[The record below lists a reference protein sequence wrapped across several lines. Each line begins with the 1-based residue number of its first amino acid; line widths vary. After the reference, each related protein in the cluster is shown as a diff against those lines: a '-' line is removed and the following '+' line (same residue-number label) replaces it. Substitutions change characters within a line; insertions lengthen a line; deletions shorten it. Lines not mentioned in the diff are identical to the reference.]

1 MTSNLIP
8 KDGEMDSEIISETP
22 TVLTPDNLPTS
33 TNVSSS
39 DNIQKPEKIELPKKT
54 RAPRKKKVVEI
65 ETDTSSNVSPD
76 ILSTP
81 ASLPEISPLEIESEN
96 SDTKEPISSANTFAS
111 VSSNRLVSKIT
122 SLYKAFR
129 PTEKLVFL
137 SAFAVFTISTLSL
150 FSKINDMYS
159 VELPARGGTYTEGI
173 VGYARFINPLLG
185 YTDADKDMIGLV
197 YSGLLKATPEGR
209 LVADLAKSWE
219 VSEDG
224 LTYTFILKDGL
235 TFQDGK
241 SLTTDDV
248 EFTITKAQD
257 PLIKSPRAENWT
269 GVTLEKVSPT
279 EIKFI
284 LKKPYAPFLENMTLG
299 ILPKHIWAN
308 IEPEAFDINTY
319 NREPIGAGPYTIKKA
334 YRDETGIYEH
344 YELVPF
350 EKYSLGKPY
359 IKQLVVKFYKN
370 ETAALAAYS
379 NGEIE
384 ALGGIAPEQA
394 NKLKDN
400 QHNIQSTPLP
410 RVFGLFFNQSNAPVL
425 VNREVREALNASVN
439 RLSLINT
446 ILQGWGAISK
456 SAIPRGLSKGTEIS
470 NATTVTTLASSTS
483 NTLDSL
489 NNEYIEAG
497 KKILIAKGWKL
508 NSAGIFEKQTK
519 NGKTTETQTLRFS
532 ISTSNVP
539 ELKHSAE
546 ILKDTWTKLGA
557 DVKVEIFEPSD
568 LTQKVIRPRKYDS
581 LLFGNVVGR
590 DLDLYPFWHSSQ
602 RNDPGLNI
610 ALYTNI
616 KADKVLE
623 TIRTTSDETKK
634 LEAYRVFENE
644 IQNDIPAIFLYSPDY
659 IYATSKD
666 IHNLE
671 ISNITTPSERFMNVH
686 KWYLETEKVWKVF
699 AK

>member
-1 MTSNLIP
+1 LTSNLTP
-8 KDGEMDSEIISETP
+8 NDGEILDETQSETHP
-22 TVLTPDNLPTS
+22 ETATGIRPETVS
-33 TNVSSS
+33 T
-39 DNIQKPEKIELPKKT
+39 PKKT
-54 RAPRKKKVVEI
+54 RTPRKKKLAEIIVEEVQNI
-65 ETDTSSNVSPD
+65 PTPTKSSSEIDSNN
-76 ILSTP
+76 TP
-81 ASLPEISPLEIESEN
+81 ALPEISVPEIEVPIQAPIVSIADSAPE
-96 SDTKEPISSANTFAS
+96 SD
-111 VSSNRLVSKIT
+111 SKISKFT

-129 PTEKLVFL
+129 PTEKLI
-137 SAFAVFTISTLSL
+137 FTIAGIVFVISALSI
-150 FSKINDMYS
+150 FSKINNLYS
-159 VELPARGGTYTEGI
+159 VELPAYGGTYTEGI

-224 LTYTFILKDGL
+224 LTYTFTLKDNL

-241 SLTTDDV
+241 PLTTDDI
-248 EFTITKAQD
+248 EFTVTKAQD

-284 LKKPYAPFLENMTLG
+284 LRKPYAPFLENMTLG

-308 IEPEAFDINTY
+308 IEDAAFDINTY
-319 NREPIGAGPYTIKKA
+319 NREPIGSGPYKIKKA
-334 YRDETGIYEH
+334 YRNDTGIYEH

-359 IKQLVVKFYKN
+359 IKHLLVKFYKN
-370 ETAALAAYS
+370 EADALTAYS
-379 NGEIE
+379 NGDIQ
-384 ALGGIAPEQA
+384 ALGGIAPEEA
-394 NKLKDN
+394 NKLKDDQYN
-400 QHNIQSTPLP
+400 VQSTPLP

-425 VNREVREALNASVN
+425 VNKEVRDALNASVN
-439 RLSLINT
+439 RLSLIDT

-456 SAIPRGLSKGTEIS
+456 SAIPRGLSKSTEITGT
-470 NATTVTTLASSTS
+470 ATIHTQATSTSASSSAAWS
-483 NTLDSL
+483 NL
-489 NNEYIEAG
+489 NDEYIEAG
-497 KKILIAKGWKL
+497 KNILLAKGWKL
-508 NSAGIFEKQTK
+508 NSSGIFEKQTK
-519 NGKTTETQTLRFS
+519 NGKTTDIQTLRFT

-546 ILKDTWTKLGA
+546 ILRDTWTKLGA

-616 KADKVLE
+616 RADKALE

-634 LEAYRVFENE
+634 LEAYTAFEKE

-686 KWYLETEKVWKVF
+686 TWYLETEKVWKVF
-699 AK
+699 VK

>member
-1 MTSNLIP
+1 MTSNLTP
-8 KDGEMDSEIISETP
+8 KDGEMDSELVPESSTISG
-22 TVLTPDNLPTS
+22 TPDVSAPTDIQET
-33 TNVSSS
+33 TNT
-39 DNIQKPEKIELPKKT
+39 ELPKKT
-54 RAPRKKKVVEI
+54 RAPRKKKI
-65 ETDTSSNVSPD
+65 LETSAP
-76 ILSTP
+76 
-81 ASLPEISPLEIESEN
+81 LPEISPLEIETKSSELKDSVDDIKTSDRN
-96 SDTKEPISSANTFAS
+96 IFASDTSTKLLPNQVAPNK
-111 VSSNRLVSKIT
+111 LVSKIT
-122 SLYKAFR
+122 YLYKAFR

-137 SAFAVFTISTLSL
+137 SALVVFTLSALSL

-241 SLTTDDV
+241 PLTTDDI

-269 GVTLEKVSPT
+269 GVTLEKISPT

-299 ILPKHIWAN
+299 VLPKHIWAN

-319 NREPIGAGPYTIKKA
+319 NREPIGSGPYKIKKA
-334 YRDETGIYEH
+334 YRDETGIYER
-344 YELVPF
+344 YELAPF

-370 ETAALAAYS
+370 EATALAAYS
-379 NGEIE
+379 DGEIE
-384 ALGGIAPEQA
+384 ALGGIAPEEA
-394 NKLKDN
+394 NKLKNN

-425 VNREVREALNASVN
+425 INKEVREALNASVN
-439 RLSLINT
+439 RLSLIDA

-456 SAIPRGLSKGTEIS
+456 SAIPRGLSKSTEIS
-470 NATTVTTLASSTS
+470 NTTTITTLASSTS
-483 NTLDSL
+483 NTLSNLDD
-489 NNEYIEAG
+489 EYIEAG
-497 KKILIAKGWKL
+497 KKILISKGWRL
-508 NSAGIFEKQTK
+508 NSAGIFEKQIK